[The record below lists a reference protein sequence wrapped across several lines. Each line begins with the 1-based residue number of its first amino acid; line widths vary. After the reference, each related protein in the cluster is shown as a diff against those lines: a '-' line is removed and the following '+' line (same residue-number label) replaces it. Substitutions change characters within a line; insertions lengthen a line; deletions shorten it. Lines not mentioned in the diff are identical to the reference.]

1 MKKKVI
7 KYITLSGGRCG
18 LSTATDKDILASEGR
33 ANVASIRPATREDV
47 DWVRAIGGHIPEGIV
62 RKARQS

>member
-18 LSTATDKDILASEGR
+18 LSTATNKDILASEGR

-47 DWVRAIGGHIPEGIV
+47 EWVRAMGGHVPEGIV